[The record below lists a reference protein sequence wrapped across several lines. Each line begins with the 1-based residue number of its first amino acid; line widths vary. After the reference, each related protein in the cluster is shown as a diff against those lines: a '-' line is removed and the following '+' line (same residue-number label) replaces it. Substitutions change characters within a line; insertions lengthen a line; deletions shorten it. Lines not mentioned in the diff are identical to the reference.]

1 MASDSVEHVLVVP
14 TSVFH
19 EVGHFQGFHHD
30 AEKYLSA
37 LLRPEWMSYRPR
49 NEMEQDP
56 SFKQLI
62 PYVLFR
68 HRAREGANRSVCLL
82 PRKWS
87 RAKSRLHRKRS
98 VGIGGHIS
106 SEDVLT
112 DNLTDVYREGLRR
125 ELAEEVQIATE
136 YTEACVGII
145 NDDQTDVGRVHL
157 GIVHLFDVL
166 APHVVAREDDI
177 ADGRFVSIDELLAQR
192 DQFETWSQ
200 ICLDA
205 LFGGERSDSAA
216 ISGG

>member
-1 MASDSVEHVLVVP
+1 MASGSVEHVLVVP

-68 HRAREGANRSVCLL
+68 FRRAEGETDLFAYCRGSGQGE
-82 PRKWS
+82 
-87 RAKSRLHRKRS
+87 ARLHRKRS

-136 YTEACVGII
+136 YTESCVGII